1 MSTACILSCSAL
13 SYVAAYFATIVSFAD
28 KMFITLALGREH
40 LLKGGT
46 LSTVDLL
53 VQITGFV
60 KKGGII
66 VKSNVYV
73 QGGQP

>member
-1 MSTACILSCSAL
+1 MFTACILSCSAL
-13 SYVAAYFATIVSFAD
+13 SYVAAYFSTFSSIVSFAD

-60 KKGGII
+60 KKGG
-66 VKSNVYV
+66 KSL
-73 QGGQP
+73 